1 MRYGSCKLSSEIIDK
16 LLNNHSISSKQIDI
30 ILWLTKRQDEFGKI
44 FYVKYNEV
52 CKDVNI
58 SYQEY
63 YDCIY
68 KLEEEGFIFISYRHN
83 SRGWDIEIINNIF
96 ASKEHDKKR
105 YLNVNYDFLYEPIFL
120 KMRANEKKLVLK
132 ILLNFNFTNKNNY
145 YIYPKT
151 ITEWIGINN
160 QQLINSYVKKLQ
172 SIFSIMFKSKNK
184 KSTPLYIIKVKECRI
199 SQSIKPIID
208 HYLRH
213 KLSHMLRIFKIKY
226 TEEELLDLIDIVKQ
240 RKEYYGIL
248 FDTILET
255 LEKTKKVLPKYINKI
270 ISLKIEK
277 LHPQI

>member
-132 ILLNFNFTNKNNY
+132 ILLNCNFNSKNNY

-160 QQLINSYVKKLQ
+160 QQLINSYIKKLQ
-172 SIFSIMFKSKNK
+172 SIFSIIFKSKNK
-184 KSTPLYIIKVKECRI
+184 KSTPLYIIKIKECRI

-248 FDTILET
+248 FGTILET

>member
-16 LLNNHSISSKQIDI
+16 ILNNHLITAKQIDI